1 MNIDAAKQFKLGLL
15 LLFLVIIVGTV
26 GYEILEVNWTLL
38 DSFYMTIIT
47 ISTTGFREVKDLS
60 QPGRMFTVFLI
71 ISGVLTIAYTG
82 GKAAQILI
90 ETQVLRRR
98 KMSKELEKISD
109 HYIVCGYGRMG
120 RQICEG
126 LVENHVPFVVI
137 ENDQKKLTIIKEL
150 NLLFIEG
157 DATNDEILIKAGIK
171 RAKGLVAVIRTDA
184 ENVFATL
191 SARELSPEI
200 FVVARA
206 VEDGTEKKLITAGAN
221 RVVKPYEL
229 GGNRM
234 VQLLLRPGVIDFI
247 DGVARNKNVEISL
260 EEITLNEGSILV
272 GKSLSNSPVRKDLN
286 IIIVAISRNDG
297 NFIYN
302 PKSDTKFE
310 VNDKLIAIG
319 EQNNLS
325 KLTELCLKN

>member
-126 LVENHVPFVVI
+126 LVENQVPFVVI

-319 EQNNLS
+319 EQTNLS